1 MIKTRFLAFFT
12 LSVLMINSASF
23 VLADTPVAKS
33 RARAANDLVA
43 MLPDSDGVATIDVK
57 RFFNDAMP
65 KILAAN
71 QPMLG
76 KIMAEIN
83 SLSNKTGIDLRKFD
97 QVAFGAKFKGSDL
110 NNMDVDAVAIARGD
124 INAGALVAVA
134 KLASKGTYREEKI
147 GERTLYIF
155 NAKEIAEKHTA
166 DAKKAGVGDVMD
178 KVAKELTQE
187 MAITSFD
194 SNTLVFGSV
203 DSVRRTLDRTTSV
216 RADITAMLSSKETSV
231 LTFAIAMPEMTSK
244 VFGLDNDELGKN
256 VDSIRYMSGSM
267 DVSAAGASFAMAART
282 KTTEQAKSLAET
294 ISGLQ
299 MVGKAFL
306 GGSKRADQ
314 RVYAKLL
321 ETAKVTV
328 RDNDV
333 TLDLAVA
340 QADIDLLVAK
350 IK

>member
-1 MIKTRFLAFFT
+1 MKTRFLAFFT
-12 LSVLMINSASF
+12 LSVLMINSAAF
-23 VLADTPVAKS
+23 ALADTPGIKS
-33 RARAANDLVA
+33 KPRAANDLVA

-57 RFFNDAMP
+57 RFFSDAMP
-65 KILAAN
+65 KVLSAN

-76 KIMAEIN
+76 KIMTAIT
-83 SLSNKTGIDLRKFD
+83 SLSTKTGIDLRKFE

-134 KLASKGTYREEKI
+134 RLASKGTYREEKV

-155 NAKEIAEKHTA
+155 TAKDIAEKNA
-166 DAKKAGVGDVMD
+166 AGAKNAGVGDVMD

-203 DSVRRTLDRTTSV
+203 DSVRRTLDRSTNVRPEITSLLSNKDTSV
-216 RADITAMLSSKETSV
+216 V
-231 LTFAIAMPEMTSK
+231 TFAMSLPEATAK

-256 VDSIRYMSGSM
+256 VDSIRFMSGSM
-267 DVSAAGASFAMAART
+267 DVTTAGASFAMAART
-282 KTTEQAKSLAET
+282 AGADQAKSLGET
-294 ISGLQ
+294 IAGLQ

-306 GGSKRADQ
+306 GGSKRPDQ
-314 RVYAKLL
+314 RVYAKLI
-321 ETAKVTV
+321 ENAKVTV

-333 TLDLAVA
+333 TLDLAIA